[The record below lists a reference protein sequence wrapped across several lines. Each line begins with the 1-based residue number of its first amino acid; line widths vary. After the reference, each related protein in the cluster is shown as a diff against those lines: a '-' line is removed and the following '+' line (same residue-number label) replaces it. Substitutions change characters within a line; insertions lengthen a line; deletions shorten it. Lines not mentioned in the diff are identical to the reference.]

1 MNASFGEFTLSPSLV
16 DELHHRLISFRVV
29 HIFFSHTTFLG
40 NSLILVAPHKT
51 SLLFSK

>member
-16 DELHHRLISFRVV
+16 DELHHRLISFLVV

-40 NSLILVAPHKT
+40 NSLILAALHKT
-51 SLLFSK
+51 SLLFST